1 MPAEVHTDSYP
12 DKHYTG
18 WVGHIA
24 PTAEF
29 TPKQVQ
35 TTELRSKLVY
45 QVRIFVCDPQ
55 NELRLGMPVT
65 VTLAPGAPARPG
77 RPAGVDP
84 CREDY
89 DGDGRP

>member
-1 MPAEVHTDSYP
+1 MPAGVTTDSFPEKTYA
-12 DKHYTG
+12 G

-45 QVRIFVCDPQ
+45 QVRVHVCDPQ
-55 NELRLGMPVT
+55 NELRLGMPAT
-65 VTLAPGAPARPG
+65 VVVELGARTGSGKTPGTDRY
-77 RPAGVDP
+77 R
-84 CREDY
+84 
-89 DGDGRP
+89 GD

>member
-1 MPAEVHTDSYP
+1 M
-12 DKHYTG
+12 G
-18 WVGHIA
+18 WVGYIA

-55 NELRLGMPVT
+55 NELRLGMPAT
-65 VTLAPGAPARPG
+65 VTLTPGAPAQPG
-77 RPAGVDP
+77 RPAGADP
-84 CREDY
+84 CREDN
-89 DGDGRP
+89 DGDGRR